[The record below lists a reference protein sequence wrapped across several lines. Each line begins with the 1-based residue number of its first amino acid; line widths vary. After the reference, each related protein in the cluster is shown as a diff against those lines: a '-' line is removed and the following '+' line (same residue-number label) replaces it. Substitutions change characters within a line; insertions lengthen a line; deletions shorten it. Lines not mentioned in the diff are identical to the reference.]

1 MKLDPKILPIVTAAI
16 EAGFTAYAPKETT
29 LQRAAGFVYVCLAND
44 GPFATVQVPSHPWED
59 AGLDVPIKP
68 SREYGSS
75 VLVDYDGT
83 VTGAVEALSKACQQ
97 PNVTVRFV
105 AKPGHAAPVVPNY
118 GRKVIETWPGGPER
132 FTTVTLA
139 DLETPE
145 A

>member
-1 MKLDPKILPIVTAAI
+1 MKLDPIILPIVTAAL

-29 LQRAAGFVYVCLAND
+29 LQRAAGFVYVCLDTD
-44 GPFATVQVPSHPWED
+44 GPYAAVQVPTHRWED
-59 AGLDVPIKP
+59 ASLDVPIKP

-83 VTGAVEALSKACQQ
+83 VSGAVESLRKACQE

-105 AKPGHAAPVVPNY
+105 AKRGQAAPVVPNY

-132 FTTVTLA
+132 FQQLTLS
-139 DLETPE
+139 DLE